1 MNYSQRLIT
10 SPSINKDASFLMVVV
25 VTGGGGVGG
34 GVGGEEGDGVVVA
47 KVSDGRTD
55 PLIEMRGRI

>member
-25 VTGGGGVGG
+25 VTGGGGG
-34 GVGGEEGDGVVVA
+34 GVVLAEKKEMA
-47 KVSDGRTD
+47 WWWQKLATDGRT
-55 PLIEMRGRI
+55 LL